1 MGTHLPLFCEC
12 YFEDDLL
19 DSSLMLEVNGRWF
32 YKASGTGFVDLMPAF
47 FDSPK
52 AKHKAIT
59 IRMFMTPSDGI
70 NDPSKGKSFGKN
82 PKDDWAVNQ
91 YFEIKSLPVVRIE
104 TTIPSRSRSV

>member
-1 MGTHLPLFCEC
+1 
-12 YFEDDLL
+12 
-19 DSSLMLEVNGRWF
+19 
-32 YKASGTGFVDLMPAF
+32 MPEF
-47 FDSPK
+47 FGATK
-52 AKHKAIT
+52 AKHKTIT

-70 NDPSKGKSFGKN
+70 NDPLKGKSFGKN